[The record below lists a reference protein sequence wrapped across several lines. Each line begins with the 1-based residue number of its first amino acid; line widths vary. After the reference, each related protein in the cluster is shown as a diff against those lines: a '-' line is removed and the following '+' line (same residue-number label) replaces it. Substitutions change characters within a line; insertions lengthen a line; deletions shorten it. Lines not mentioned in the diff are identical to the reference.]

1 MFGVEYD
8 SAAKAAICAGTGFVP
23 APTAAG
29 FSNPSNCAPNWSVR
43 AIGSR
48 TLWNPVPDLDV
59 GFDVAWYHLNT
70 AFAGTATLG
79 ANGAKPG
86 GLYNISNQ
94 DAVGATFRIQRNF
107 LY

>member
-1 MFGVEYD
+1 M
-8 SAAKAAICAGTGFVP
+8 GTN
-23 APTAAG
+23 AAG
-29 FSNPSNCAPNWSVR
+29 VNTFVGFSGFTPTGGNCDPNWSVR

-59 GFDVAWYHLNT
+59 GVDVAWYHLNT
-70 AFAGTATLG
+70 AFAGTATLA

-86 GLYNISNQ
+86 GLYNVSNQ